1 MIDKFSSLDPETAD
15 TTNVAAKSLLDIS
28 FPSSDE
34 FQDLHL
40 SSLFASI
47 EEPEELQEN
56 RLVDFCKTM
65 FVFISYNMLE
75 LVYINL
81 Y

>member
-47 EEPEELQEN
+47 EEPEELV

>member
-34 FQDLHL
+34 FR
-40 SSLFASI
+40 I
-47 EEPEELQEN
+47 
-56 RLVDFCKTM
+56 
-65 FVFISYNMLE
+65 
-75 LVYINL
+75 
-81 Y
+81 